1 MGIRVIDGYER
12 AIRYIMYNGKEV
24 KSIYSGPDKVYE
36 RPSGKVY
43 LNKGAYECVGN
54 YKVLSYIGSSSVVL
68 AEGKVNDL
76 LQGSAEFG
84 GTYEG
89 VSVNVDNLS
98 RIEVRYSDTS
108 GTAPNCNIFVGYKG
122 KTGVI
127 TGTGI
132 QFRGVVNEAT
142 PLILNVKWNL
152 EEYNYVIEFHPD
164 N

>member
-43 LNKGAYECVGN
+43 LNKGEYECVGN

-68 AEGKVNDL
+68 AEGKINDL
-76 LQGSAEFG
+76 VQGVAEFG

-89 VSVNVDNLS
+89 VSVNVNNLS

-108 GTAPNCNIFVGYKG
+108 GTAPNCNVFVGYRF
-122 KTGVI
+122 
-127 TGTGI
+127 GI
-132 QFRGVVNEAT
+132 VGIEFRGVVNEAT
-142 PLILNVKWNL
+142 PLILDVKWDL
-152 EEYNYVIEFHPD
+152 EKYGYVIEFRPD

>member
-36 RPSGKVY
+36 RPSGKIY
-43 LNKGAYECVGN
+43 LNKGEYECVGN

-68 AEGKVNDL
+68 AEGKINDL
-76 LQGSAEFG
+76 VQGVAEFG
-84 GTYEG
+84 GIYEG
-89 VSVNVDNLS
+89 VSVNVDNLT

-108 GTAPNCNIFVGYKG
+108 GTAPNCNVFVGYRS
-122 KTGVI
+122 
-127 TGTGI
+127 GI
-132 QFRGVVNEAT
+132 VGIVGICFRGVVNEAT
-142 PLILNVKWNL
+142 PLILDVKWDL
-152 EEYNYVIEFHPD
+152 EKYGYVIEFCPD